1 MTLLST
7 KLAEQGLELRLLLL
21 FWFLAEEFLEE
32 ICEKKKKRISLVKH
46 FLSLYEI
53 CILLELSIA
62 F

>member
-32 ICEKKKKRISLVKH
+32 ICEKKKRISLVKH